1 MPEFAP
7 VTSVA
12 AFAAL
17 DEADVLLGY
26 MDGFEGLNAPGSGHS
41 RGYAHG
47 WRNGMIDAGRMQS
60 GAADR
65 VLAEAFRQLGST
77 PKALHPLNLPDGPD
91 VRRGLDNRPKQV
103 MTNQND
109 THHQRKPKE

>member
-1 MPEFAP
+1 MPEFTP

-12 AFAAL
+12 VFAAL

-26 MDGFEGLNAPGSGHS
+26 MDGFEGLTAPGSGHS

-47 WRNGMIDAGRMQS
+47 WRNGMIDAGLIQS

-65 VLAEAFRQLGST
+65 VLAEALRQLGQEPMT
-77 PKALHPLNLPDGPD
+77 
-91 VRRGLDNRPKQV
+91 VNRPTYASKA
-103 MTNQND
+103 
-109 THHQRKPKE
+109 